1 MPPFATD
8 NMPVVEARGMD
19 RFREDVETLTQ
30 LVPLYDIRLPDERE
44 PMESWAP
51 PREML
56 LPKVWRAFHVL
67 AV

>member
-1 MPPFATD
+1 VPPLATPRV
-8 NMPVVEARGMD
+8 PVVDASGME
-19 RFREDVETLTQ
+19 RFKEEVATLTQ